1 VILSVGNHEYFGG
14 AGPGPA
20 GAVDLQAWTDQ
31 APHWIA
37 RARRTAAMTAPATR
51 ALLERLAPRTGER
64 VLDVAAGCGDPAL
77 AIAALV
83 GPTGAVTATDAVP
96 EMLVALDD
104 AARSAGLRNVTTLRT
119 TAEALDVAP
128 ASFDAAC
135 CRFGVM
141 FFADPLA
148 ALTNFRRAVRPDGRL
163 VVMAWGAPAAN
174 PYFGAAME
182 ALDAAGAPPL
192 QAPPGL
198 KTVFEF
204 SEPGRL
210 AGLAGR
216 AGWQQVRE
224 EEVPFTMDLP
234 DTPPEGALEALA
246 QLSTKV
252 QARLEGLDAAL
263 RERARAAVA
272 ERVRPYAR
280 DGALRFPAVALLV
293 SGRA

>member
-1 VILSVGNHEYFGG
+1 M
-14 AGPGPA
+14 
-20 GAVDLQAWTDQ
+20 DLQAWTDQ

-51 ALLERLAPRTGER
+51 ALLERLAPQPGER

-83 GPTGAVTATDAVP
+83 WPAGAVTATDAVP

-104 AARSAGLRNVTTLRT
+104 AARAAGLRNVTTLRT
-119 TAEALDVAP
+119 AAEALEVEP
-128 ASFDAAC
+128 ASHDAAC
-135 CRFGVM
+135 SRFGVM

-148 ALTNFRRAVRPDGRL
+148 ALTRIRRAVRPGGRL
-163 VVMAWGAPAAN
+163 VVMAWSVAAEN

-204 SEPGRL
+204 AEPGRL
-210 AGLAGR
+210 AALAGR

-224 EEVPFTMDLP
+224 EEVRFTMDVP
-234 DTPPEGALEALA
+234 DTPPEGALDALA

-252 QARLEGLDAAL
+252 QARLDGLDAQV
-263 RERARAAVA
+263 RERARADLAG
-272 ERVRPYAR
+272 RVRPYAR